1 MVKYKTEKM
10 RGGLIDTG
18 GEVSEEVGLFLV
30 SLKPGKTYELK
41 KQSVIRRRKK
51 RRRRRKKKKEEERR
65 RGFIINN
72 QPAFHSGFP

>member
-1 MVKYKTEKM
+1 M
-10 RGGLIDTG
+10 RGDLIDTG

-41 KQSVIRRRKK
+41 KQSVIRRRK
-51 RRRRRKKKKEEERR
+51 RRKKKKEEERR